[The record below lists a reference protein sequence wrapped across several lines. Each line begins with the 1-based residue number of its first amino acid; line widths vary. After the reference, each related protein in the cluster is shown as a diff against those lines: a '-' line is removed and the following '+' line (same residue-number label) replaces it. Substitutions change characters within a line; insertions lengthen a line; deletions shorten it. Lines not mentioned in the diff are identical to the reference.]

1 MRLCKPGKIRNGL
14 YLLGTEESC
23 SYLLE
28 GNRESMIINGGLN
41 YSIPNLLDQFRQF
54 GIDESRIKK
63 ILVLHAHFDH
73 VGIIPYFRQRYPEIE
88 ILASPRGWEILSM
101 PKAIKTINEFSRLM
115 AERFGRMNIYNHYD
129 LDWDNGFRGSAVSE
143 GDHLDL
149 GQMAVE
155 IYATPGHSSC
165 SLSAYVPSV
174 RALFPSDG
182 GGVPFGDTTIIS
194 GNSNFTRFQQ
204 SIEKLKG
211 FAADYICADHY
222 GYIAG
227 DEAKHFFENTAQKAA
242 EYRVYLEGVYL
253 KTRDIDTATMEV
265 TRDFLKENP
274 AYMIPPEILQGICG
288 QMIRHLAAVL
298 EAKQAP

>member
-1 MRLCKPGKIRNGL
+1 MRFCKPGKIRDGL
-14 YLLGTEESC
+14 YLLGTKESC

-41 YSIPNLLDQFRQF
+41 YSVSDLLDQFRQF
-54 GIDESRIKK
+54 GIDESKIKK

-73 VGIIPYFRQRYPEIE
+73 VGIIPYFRQRYPGIE

-115 AERFGRMNIYNHYD
+115 AERFGRMNVYNHYD
-129 LDWDNGFRGSAVSE
+129 LDWDNGFQGLAVSE
-143 GDHLDL
+143 GDRLDL

-155 IYATPGHSSC
+155 IYETPGHSSC

-182 GGVPFGDTTIIS
+182 GGVPFEDTAIIS
-194 GNSNFTRFQQ
+194 GNSNYTRFQE
-204 SIEKLKG
+204 SVEKLKG
-211 FAADYICADHY
+211 FATDYICADHY

-227 DEAKHFFENTAQKAA
+227 DEAKRFFENTAQKAV
-242 EYRVYLEGVYL
+242 EYRAYLEGVYF

-274 AYMIPPEILQGICG
+274 EYMIPPKILQGICG
-288 QMIRHLAAVL
+288 
-298 EAKQAP
+298 